1 MFITTQPASPDKR
14 SQKIINLLQ
23 TVADNERQTH
33 RLYADFLQSSHGISD
48 DITDLCH
55 TALHEDKSHFDEIL
69 ACLKRLEAVS
79 HSQQIKKFFFT
90 PEYPL
95 TTENLLQHLRDIE
108 AFSVKAYNEICN
120 ISMEYD
126 YQVFDLSYRNM
137 NENLAHLDFVSN
149 LLNNLHSGERL

>member
-1 MFITTQPASPDKR
+1 MFIATQSTTSEKR
-14 SQKIINLLQ
+14 SQKLISLLK

-33 RLYADFLQSSHGISD
+33 KLYTDFLQSSHSISD

-69 ACLKRLEAVS
+69 ACLKRLEATS
-79 HSQQIKKFFFT
+79 HSQQAQKLFFT

-149 LLNNLHSGERL
+149 LLHNLHAGERL